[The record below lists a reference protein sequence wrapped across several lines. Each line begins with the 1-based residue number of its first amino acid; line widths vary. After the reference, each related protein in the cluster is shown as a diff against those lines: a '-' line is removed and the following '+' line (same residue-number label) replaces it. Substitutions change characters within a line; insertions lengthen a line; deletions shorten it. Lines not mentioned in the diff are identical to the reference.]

1 MKYNPPKGY
10 ALVTDKSREIA
21 KKYNLT
27 DKLEKKLYRLLLDT
41 AKTTGKK
48 YSDSKNCR
56 IWLLNLDT
64 LNEKKLLNELNN
76 TLDGQ
81 VSLFDFI
88 DLDEYKNEF
97 EKSPYNLN
105 FNGINT
111 VELISKLRKSSFNN
125 NEFQYILQL
134 ILSNQNKSI

>member
-10 ALVTDKSREIA
+10 ALVTDKSKELA
-21 KKYNLT
+21 KKYNLP
-27 DKLEKKLYRLLLDT
+27 DKLEKKLYRLLLDK

-48 YSDSKNCR
+48 YSNSKNCR

-76 TLDGQ
+76 TIDGQ
-81 VSLFDFI
+81 ISLFNFRDSH
-88 DLDEYKNEF
+88 EYNNEF
-97 EKSPYNLN
+97 EKSPCNLN
-105 FNGINT
+105 FNNINT
-111 VELISKLRKSSFNN
+111 IELISKLRKSSFNN

-134 ILSNQNKSI
+134 ILSNQNKNI